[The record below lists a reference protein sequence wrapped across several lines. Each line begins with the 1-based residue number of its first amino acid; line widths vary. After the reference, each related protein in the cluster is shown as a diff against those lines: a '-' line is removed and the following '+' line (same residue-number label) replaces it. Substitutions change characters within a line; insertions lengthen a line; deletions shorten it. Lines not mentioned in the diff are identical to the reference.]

1 MPALGSRSHR
11 RGFAHTTHATW
22 RAQRGRAQFR
32 PHLSLEQHVL
42 LRSFGGVR
50 ELVDDTGSSPIVQS
64 RLQGFLGVGAAY
76 HF

>member
-1 MPALGSRSHR
+1 MAGSNEA
-11 RGFAHTTHATW
+11 G
-22 RAQRGRAQFR
+22 
-32 PHLSLEQHVL
+32 LSFGLTYRWSQHVL

-64 RLQGFLGVGAAY
+64 RTAGFLGIGAAY